1 GENKI
6 LLIVASS
13 SSFNL
18 ESLVYKKYLQLAH
31 SFSSVLTTGTI
42 LMGDAF
48 LLLRKLWGFLPVDN
62 LAHNHRLDES
72 VRPRAKEVAF

>member
-42 LMGDAF
+42 LQSSSSKA
-48 LLLRKLWGFLPVDN
+48 
-62 LAHNHRLDES
+62 S
-72 VRPRAKEVAF
+72 VTPISTPEYKKANIVTIIHE